1 LTQLKKLSLSSSKI
15 RKRDLELEDKAL
27 SLMKTAMRLRY
38 TFPMTMRR
46 NFSLSLRNSW
56 ISFVKTERPLATL
69 LTKTQ
74 KLRKL
79 KTLLIITMV
88 VRLKL
93 KIIKL
98 VLRELLTKF
107 LANRS
112 NKSKNSLTLPLKLS
126 ESNKKLPLEL
136 N

>member
-1 LTQLKKLSLSSSKI
+1 MTQLKKLSLSSSKI

-79 KTLLIITMV
+79 KTLPIITMV

-93 KIIKL
+93 KTIKL

>member
-1 LTQLKKLSLSSSKI
+1 LTQPKKLSLSSSKI
-15 RKRDLELEDKAL
+15 RRRDLELEDKAL

-93 KIIKL
+93 KTIKL

-107 LANRS
+107 LANRF